1 MMGRLSLS
9 KMAWHL
15 STAMVF
21 CFLLGTMAIAQQ
33 NSEFFSPIEAGRDI
47 DNYELSKLIKDFQK
61 AATSRG
67 KLTYIQNFMRTNSAY
82 DGMKKVGLSKKVA
95 PKDGTAARKALASVK
110 DDRGARALIE
120 IASEGTAPKE
130 FRLEAHSGI
139 QQHATR
145 GSKVAIEFLERSQS
159 DTALPIYLR
168 DASSEFLAKKEL
180 PPMVRDVADN
190 SRRNADSAK
199 SQAAAN
205 AKLRKEL
212 FSEIHGHHDWSNE
225 KLEVII
231 NEFAVHQDYRI
242 GPAPFYA
249 RYLQSDEAFEAMG
262 VIASNTEIESQHVKA
277 ARDALVKIN
286 DERTVS
292 VLCKVVANPDL
303 PEPLHVQLHQAI
315 LSKIL
320 QGSAGVEKALKY
332 FETTLADPD
341 LSEGLTQANRSFVDS
356 IGSGMHPTSLRSLS
370 KSQNAEVTERA
381 KGELARLEAVDA
393 RLTVDDAS
401 VLEGFKRE
409 RVGYIEA
416 EIERNEKRAD
426 ELRKAKNGGNTAA
439 AINSMAG
446 VRKQMQKFLS
456 EFKKRPV
463 FELAVDDFAAYCKEA
478 QDGARFTQLTA
489 DELNQD
495 AAAKRALASSM
506 PVFEVTEY
514 YVDRAGNEIPMT
526 RETSEVDTGLLVD
539 FADMLAWDAR
549 VKANA
554 AAMRAREIQ
563 RRLVN
568 LSDGA
573 LLEIKVAYIE
583 RLSAASKRTR

>member
-9 KMAWHL
+9 KMGWHV
-15 STAMVF
+15 STAIALWF
-21 CFLLGTMAIAQQ
+21 CLNTVAAAQE

-61 AATSRG
+61 AATSKG
-67 KLTYIQNFMRTNSAY
+67 KLTYIQNYMRTNPAY
-82 DGMKKVGLSKKVA
+82 NGMKKVGLSKKVD
-95 PKDGTAARKALASVK
+95 PKDGAAARKALASVK

-120 IASEGTAPKE
+120 ITSEGTAPKE

-262 VIASNTEIESQHVKA
+262 VIASNTEIESQLVKA
-277 ARDALVKIN
+277 ARDALVRIN
-286 DERTVS
+286 DERTVY
-292 VLCKVVANPDL
+292 VLCKVVATPDL

-341 LSEGLTQANRSFVDS
+341 LPEGLTKATRTFVDS
-356 IGSGMHPTSLRSLS
+356 IGPGMRPTVLRSLS

-381 KGELARLEAVDA
+381 KGKLARLEAVDE

-416 EIERNEKRAD
+416 LIESNEKRAAD
-426 ELRKAKNGGNTAA
+426 LRKSKDGGNTAA
-439 AINSMAG
+439 AINSVAG

-463 FELAVDDFAAYCKEA
+463 FELAVDDFAAYCKAA